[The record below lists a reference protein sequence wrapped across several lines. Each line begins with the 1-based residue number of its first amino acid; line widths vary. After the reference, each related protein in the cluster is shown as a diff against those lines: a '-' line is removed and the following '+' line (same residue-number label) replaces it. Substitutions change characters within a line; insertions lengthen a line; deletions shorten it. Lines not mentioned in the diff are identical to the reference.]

1 MRLSRASVLLVTFC
15 GALLAGCA
23 ARLPVVT
30 TPAYPSYPVPIVPAE
45 LIGTPLASEHD
56 RAWLFLQAGDLEVAE
71 DGFGAIL
78 TSNPAFYPSHT
89 GLGFVFLADG
99 HLNASV
105 RQFDEALQ
113 RAPTYVPALLG
124 RADALL
130 LVDRVDEA
138 IEDLSAALE
147 ADPSL
152 ITLRERIAELEFTGL
167 MAQVALARAA
177 SEAGRNQEARDAYER
192 IIALS
197 PDSGFLYL
205 ELAQVEQRQGDSEG
219 ALERLE
225 HAVSLDPSAVD
236 AWILMADIYFD
247 DGDFDRAEQALFR
260 ADAIGS
266 GADIKERLAE
276 LEARRRTASLPP
288 EYSDIETVEM
298 LTRGQLAA
306 LIGVRF
312 AALLAAVVNQ
322 PAAIIT
328 DARGHW
334 AYGWIVA
341 VSQDGLME
349 ADVNYRFQP
358 DDVVTRMEMALVM
371 VRILRLAEVEPT
383 LGERSDF
390 PDLATGHLGYP
401 AAAET
406 VAIGLL
412 LLEGGSFQP
421 ERPVRGVEA
430 IAALV
435 RLGAVVEGGR

>member
-1 MRLSRASVLLVTFC
+1 MRQVRASVLLATFC
-15 GALLAGCA
+15 GALMAGCA

-30 TPAYPSYPVPIVPAE
+30 TSAYPSYPVPIVPAE
-45 LIGTPLASEHD
+45 LIGTPLAIEHD
-56 RAWLFLQAGDLEVAE
+56 RAWLFLQAGDLGVAE
-71 DGFGAIL
+71 NGFAAIL
-78 TSNPAFYPSHT
+78 VSNPAFYPSHA

-99 HLNASV
+99 RPDASV

-124 RADALL
+124 QAEALL

-138 IEDLSAALE
+138 IENLSAALA

-152 ITLRERIAELEFTGL
+152 ITLRERIADLEFTGL

-205 ELAQVEQRQGDSEG
+205 ELAQVEQRQGDSKG

-236 AWILMADIYFD
+236 AWMLMAEIYFAD
-247 DGDFDRAEQALFR
+247 ADLDRAEQALFR

-266 GADIKERLAE
+266 VADIEERLAE
-276 LEARRRTASLPP
+276 IVARRRTASLPP
-288 EYSDIETVEM
+288 EYSDIETVET
-298 LTRGQLAA
+298 LTRGQFAA

-312 AALLAAVVNQ
+312 EALLAAVENR

-358 DDVVTRMEMALVM
+358 NLVVTRMDMARVM

-383 LGERSDF
+383 LGELSDF
-390 PDLATGHLGYP
+390 PDLETGHLGYP
-401 AAAET
+401 AAAEA
-406 VAIGLL
+406 VAVGLL
-412 LLEGGSFQP
+412 LLEGGALQP
-421 ERPVRGVEA
+421 ERPVCGAEA

-435 RLGAVVEGGR
+435 RLGLVVEGGR

>member
-1 MRLSRASVLLVTFC
+1 MRQARASVLLATFC
-15 GALLAGCA
+15 GALMAGCA

-30 TPAYPSYPVPIVPAE
+30 TSAYPSYPVPIVSAE
-45 LIGTPLASEHD
+45 LIGTPLAIDHD

-71 DGFGAIL
+71 NGFTAIL
-78 TSNPAFYPSHT
+78 VSNPAFYPSHA
-89 GLGFVFLADG
+89 GLGLVFLADG
-99 HLNASV
+99 RPDASV

-124 RADALL
+124 QAEALL

-138 IEDLSAALE
+138 IENLSAALA

-152 ITLRERIAELEFTGL
+152 ITLRERIAALEFTGL

-177 SEAGRNQEARDAYER
+177 SEAGRNQEARDAYGR

-205 ELAQVEQRQGDSEG
+205 ELAQVEQRQGDSKG

-236 AWILMADIYFD
+236 AWMLMAEIYFAD
-247 DGDFDRAEQALFR
+247 ADLDRAEQALFR

-266 GADIKERLAE
+266 GADIEERLAE
-276 LEARRRTASLPP
+276 IVARRRTASLPP
-288 EYSDIETVEM
+288 EYSDIETVET
-298 LTRGQLAA
+298 LTRGQFAA

-312 AALLAAVVNQ
+312 EALLAAVENR

-358 DDVVTRMEMALVM
+358 NLVVTRMDMARVM

-383 LGERSDF
+383 LGELSDF

-401 AAAET
+401 AAAEA
-406 VAIGLL
+406 VAVGLL
-412 LLEGGSFQP
+412 LLEGGALQP
-421 ERPVRGVEA
+421 ERPVCGAEA
-430 IAALV
+430 IAALG
-435 RLGAVVEGGR
+435 RLGLVVEGGR